1 MMFTR
6 GEYCD
11 GSSTYGVICAHSKQD
26 AEVLL
31 VTSGTIASAYK
42 TDGTN
47 EYSYINPKAKEM
59 YKVLKNGIAGCKAKN
74 GEPMQFSLGSS
85 MRHNYTKAKVDYS
98 IELFDGEVVGA
109 FISWGDGCSIFLEYT
124 DDKNLI
130 PNGIPY
136 VALTVS
142 RITTDQVLDEVPVRS
157 VEEIALEKEDV
168 SWLKYK
174 KYYVVNDDDTAE
186 KIFSSLDNWTG
197 PISYDT
203 ETTGL
208 KINCF
213 GKINSEYSRKLAEYN
228 AANPDHQLRA
238 DRLVG
243 IIFCVEENV
252 SYYFPCFNRKFKNL
266 YTSDTEAR
274 RKAIS
279 IIKDRYSKPHS
290 NPMQDDMEDYF
301 RKTPED
307 QWSPD
312 VILMERVRSI
322 LEKGHIVA
330 HNGSFEYKVGCL
342 YGIDTNL
349 KDDTMIMH
357 QIMYKFRSTTSNRG
371 EPSNLKYLAKVELG
385 IDQWELSDFFP
396 DFKEDKSGQVR
407 AANKRGKKKGSKIDF
422 SYMDY
427 AGTRVYAPTDG
438 DVTFLLFKKYKHDMM
453 DNHKEQEY
461 IYNVEVIVSCC
472 IGYMEFFGHRLD
484 ERKIYGVRD
493 KTKAE
498 LACIESEI
506 RQAVGFSKPD
516 EIDAYN
522 HLKESIDAF
531 SEVDNAGDEDA
542 RNNAIKGMLESTES
556 LYSVIAKNEENQL
569 NLGSPAQVAELFYDV
584 LGYPMQGDKR
594 SVASKQIKPLL
605 KAKNDDGTQA
615 YPVAN
620 MYAEYKKKDTLLVK
634 FYDNLPYFMYPGG
647 YIFSSFGQI
656 STATG
661 RMSCSH
667 PNAQQYPK
675 AITGICI
682 PRDGYVMMDA
692 DYSQIEYRVL
702 TALAGNTELAHLF
715 ADPDSDYH
723 TLMASKMY
731 GVDYAAVTPKM
742 RSDAKSFNFGIPYG
756 MGFKSLAILLTGN
769 SKPSSVDEA
778 KEKYELYFKNQPRT
792 RKFFDQVKEMALVN
806 KYTRTHWC
814 RYRYYSF
821 TDANGNENNAR
832 KGAAL
837 RQAGNAVI
845 QGCLGGDTLIQT
857 KEFGI
862 VKIKDVAG
870 KRLHVWDGTSW
881 ALGDITYSGKKQ
893 KCIVTFSTGQE
904 FVCSPI
910 HKFLISSANGTKNFI
925 ECCDLKYGDAVVYN
939 KRSSLTVKGYKWH
952 DSKDLDL
959 TVKSVAIT
967 DEYID
972 MYDVCNTDNG
982 YYVADG
988 VITHNTAADI
998 FKISVAR
1005 NFMYIRE
1012 NHLQGLLLIINMI
1025 HDEQLFEVNVQKLNM
1040 QRVLAD
1046 VGKNMQFK
1054 VEGFPPLYIGAGIG
1068 PAWGKA
1074 KGKMAEI
1081 HPLLLEQFTEEAK
1094 DIPIFHEDKAVD
1106 TNEVLKYF
1114 AKRVLDF
1121 RRKKVRDY
1129 ICDPNNYNKDLH
1141 PAIGNLLNLQFTY
1154 GHDKDKEGLNDK
1166 EFTQL
1171 CLDEFI
1177 KHEGIQ
1183 GVDSSMFKAKEESM
1197 EDVEEDAEYTDGDE
1211 ENEDDVE
1218 IGDNMFTVVDESDMV
1233 FGATIQDLIHQFKFF
1248 ISPKY
1253 KVCGID
1259 AIDMYYTKKDELVDY
1274 LCQHICDEDADG
1286 AMQIVFL
1293 QPGNILNRTGLYVNN
1308 ISEDVVASKV

>member
-85 MRHNYTKAKVDYS
+85 MRHSYTKAKVDYS

-136 VALTVS
+136 VALTVN

-157 VEEIALEKEDV
+157 VEEIALEKDDV

-174 KYYVVNDDDTAE
+174 KYYIVNDDDTAE

-312 VILMERVRSI
+312 VILMERVRGI
-322 LEKGHIVA
+322 LEKRHIVA

-438 DVTFLLFKKYKHDMM
+438 DVTFLLFKKYKQDMM

-531 SEVDNAGDEDA
+531 SAVDNAGDEDA
-542 RNNAIKGMLESTES
+542 RNNAINGMLESTES

-1129 ICDPNNYNKDLH
+1129 ICDQNNYNKDLH

-1197 EDVEEDAEYTDGDE
+1197 EDIEEDAEYTDGDE

>member
-109 FISWGDGCSIFLEYT
+109 SISWGDGCSIFLEYT

-136 VALTVS
+136 VTLTVN
-142 RITTDQVLDEVPVRS
+142 RITTDQVLDDVPVRS
-157 VEEIALEKEDV
+157 VEEIALEKDDV

-213 GKINSEYSRKLAEYN
+213 GKINSDYSRKLAEYN
-228 AANPDHQLRA
+228 AANPEHQLRA

-312 VILMERVRSI
+312 VILMERVRGI
-322 LEKGHIVA
+322 LENRHIVA

-438 DVTFLLFKKYKHDMM
+438 DVTFLLFKKYKQDMM

-715 ADPDSDYH
+715 SDPDSDYH

-910 HKFLISSANGTKNFI
+910 HKFLISSANGDKNFI

-952 DSKDLDL
+952 DQKDLNL

-1197 EDVEEDAEYTDGDE
+1197 EDVEEDAEYTDGEE
-1211 ENEDDVE
+1211 ENDDDVE